1 MIVKQISYNLIMS
14 AAIRRLNK
22 ESMDLAKESV
32 PGCQAAPAGT
42 DLFTWTAL
50 ITGPSESVYEDC
62 KYTLNMVFP
71 PEYPFK
77 PPKVT
82 FVTPIYHPNVMLTTG
97 EICLDILKEAW
108 APIQSVRTIML
119 SIQSILK
126 DPNPAS
132 ALNHEAGR
140 LLADDPKAMRAKVLE
155 MSGGASPAPAPTTS
169 SG

>member
-1 MIVKQISYNLIMS
+1 MA
-14 AAIRRLNK
+14 AAIRRLKK
-22 ESMDLAKESV
+22 ESDDLIKESV
-32 PGCQAAPAGT
+32 PGCKAAPVGE
-42 DLFTWTAL
+42 DLFAWKAE
-50 ITGPSESVYEDC
+50 IVGPSESVYEDC
-62 KYTLNMVFP
+62 KYELKMVFP

-132 ALNHEAGR
+132 ALNHDAGR
-140 LLADDPKAMRAKVLE
+140 LLQEDAKAMREKVLT
-155 MSGGASPAPAPTTS
+155 MAAAATITTTA
-169 SG
+169 